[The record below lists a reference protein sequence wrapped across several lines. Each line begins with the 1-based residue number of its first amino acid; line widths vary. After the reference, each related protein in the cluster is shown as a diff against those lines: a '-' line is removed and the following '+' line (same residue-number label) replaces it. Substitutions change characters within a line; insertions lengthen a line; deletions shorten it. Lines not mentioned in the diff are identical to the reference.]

1 MKLDFYHNKIVAD
14 NVTSEFEDGFRKEL
28 LPLLDEK
35 YGGILEIQMYEDY
48 IADEFTLDGYWY
60 YPLTV
65 LIASGPTTQ
74 WVRWP
79 VNKENF
85 EDGVPYSFIGRGRV
99 GFELCDAPA
108 GFEEKLSGRARYCS
122 EGSVKVRV
130 EIVGGDSV
138 RLSGKYSQT
147 FIDEMARQLTSAIES
162 ATGVTGIA
170 GSSVELVI
178 VFAPGTYMEHTS
190 ENITYRRL
198 MLLDKVSAPRD
209 FWIQWTRL
217 DGAVAYSVS
226 SHVNGEN
233 ILFELGEDVDQKI
246 REKEYRY
253 LLSSGK
259 DKYHNSMGRKKVTEW
274 REVIKRAAK
283 RGELSKVETD
293 YDLAPETL
301 ELEERIADLLGKR
314 PADRGGYEKEEIP
327 FISVEDDEFERAM
340 EKARMV
346 VERIAEERED
356 DALPVFEMISETEVE
371 EISEEIAEPFE
382 DLPSPEEE
390 IDIELEAEQLSEDAD
405 EEALADLRALEPDG
419 DVFEICDGEDE
430 EFEETEEPLA
440 IEIEDEEPE
449 EAEESETMEI
459 ENEDTEEA
467 DEISAIPEEE
477 SLPDE
482 EIQSMEEILAG
493 LNLVSLDETESE
505 EALEEEADA
514 GVSDELAEE
523 PSPAEDA
530 ACETAASDD
539 SVIEATVSPNE
550 GRPAEVRYTHTGIA
564 ERVADIRAELETKI
578 RLEYESRA
586 RIKAEQELI
595 ALRREQQKLKLE
607 NEAIV
612 AEAKKEQERLRRE
625 YEILLEQTERE
636 AARREAEEAQR
647 RAEEEELRAQIEM
660 QLRAEARERERLAEA
675 ARMAIEEQHRLE
687 AENARIA
694 RQREEEERI
703 EAEKRRREEQERQL
717 EDLRQAE
724 LERIR
729 REDEEAKERA
739 RNAMPDMGDGRY
751 AYTSKSV
758 KLLFRK
764 SVDPNITTRIYE
776 IMKATVEYYGK
787 DRVYLKIKATV
798 ADTQTV
804 VLDFEQIPIE
814 EMELLGN
821 IIKILG
827 NSGLGIAKA
836 IIE

>member
-14 NVTSEFEDGFRKEL
+14 TVTSEFENGFRSEL
-28 LPLLDEK
+28 LPILEEK
-35 YGGILEIQMYEDY
+35 YGALLEIQMYEDY
-48 IADEFTLDGYWY
+48 ISDELTVDGYWY
-60 YPLTV
+60 YPLTL
-65 LIASGPTTQ
+65 LIASGPVTQ

-79 VNKENF
+79 LNKLDF
-85 EDGVPYSFIGRGRV
+85 EDGVPYSFTGRGKV

-108 GFEEKLSGRARYCS
+108 GFEEKLSGRARYAS

-130 EIVGGDSV
+130 EIVGGDPV

-170 GSSVELVI
+170 DSSVELVM

-190 ENITYRRL
+190 ENLTYRRL

-217 DGAVAYSVS
+217 DGAVAHSVS
-226 SHVNGEN
+226 SHVNGDN

-293 YDLAPETL
+293 FELAPETL
-301 ELEERIADLLGKR
+301 ELEERIADLLGKK
-314 PADRGGYEKEEIP
+314 PAERGGYEKEEIP
-327 FISVEDDEFERAM
+327 FISAEDDEFERAM
-340 EKARMV
+340 EKVRMV
-346 VERIAEERED
+346 VERGAD
-356 DALPVFEMISETEVE
+356 DSESEPVSFFEMIAETEEETDESHSETAKTKEDICEDVAE
-371 EISEEIAEPFE
+371 ESFDYEET
-382 DLPSPEEE
+382 
-390 IDIELEAEQLSEDAD
+390 DIELEALDLAEETDEDT
-405 EEALADLRALEPDG
+405 LAEMRALEPDE
-419 DVFEICDGEDE
+419 DVLEIY
-430 EFEETEEPLA
+430 
-440 IEIEDEEPE
+440 EPE
-449 EAEESETMEI
+449 DALSE
-459 ENEDTEEA
+459 DSEEA
-467 DEISAIPEEE
+467 DETEEDEDEPSDEVAERLAIPEEE
-477 SLPDE
+477 LLPDE
-482 EIQSMEEILAG
+482 EMQSIDEILAV
-493 LNLVSLDETESE
+493 LNEVSLGETDDISGE
-505 EALEEEADA
+505 EASIE
-514 GVSDELAEE
+514 
-523 PSPAEDA
+523 
-530 ACETAASDD
+530 ETAQEDD
-539 SVIEATVSPNE
+539 DEIYSTEPVANEAPIIEETAIESPVALQE
-550 GRPAEVRYTHTGIA
+550 EKTAEIRPAHTTIA
-564 ERVADIRAELETKI
+564 DRVADIRAELETKI

-586 RIKAEQELI
+586 RIKAEQELV

-607 NEAIV
+607 NEAIA

-625 YEILLEQTERE
+625 YELLLEQTER
-636 AARREAEEAQR
+636 AAAQREAEEAQR
-647 RAEEEELRAQIEM
+647 RAEEEQLRAQIEM

-703 EAEKRRREEQERQL
+703 EAENRRREEEQRQL
-717 EDLRQAE
+717 EALRQAE

-729 REDEEAKERA
+729 REDEEAKARA

-798 ADTQTV
+798 ADSQTV
-804 VLDFEQIPIE
+804 VLDFEHIPIE